1 MPHVDANGLRIEYDE
16 RGSGEP
22 LLLVM
27 GLGSQMILWHDDFV
41 DLLVERGF
49 RVVRY
54 DNRDIGGSTHLDRE
68 KVPSTGR
75 ALAGLLSRR
84 WAKAPYLLS
93 DMAADGVGVLDALGI
108 DQAHAVGAS
117 MGGMIAQT
125 MAIDHPNRVASLTSI
140 MSNTGDRRAGQA
152 KFSVLRRLAAG
163 IRKRPA
169 DRIEAAVSTFR
180 LISGPHFSE
189 DEARLLAKRAVER
202 GDDEAGTG
210 RQLAAI
216 MASPNRTAGLRS
228 LRVPTLVIHG
238 MVDPLVKPSGGRA
251 TATAVPGA
259 ELLMFNDM
267 GHDMPSVRWPAIAD
281 AIRANANR
289 AAKRATSAA

>member
-27 GLGSQMILWHDDFV
+27 GLGSQMILWHDSFI

-49 RVVRY
+49 RVIRY

-68 KVPSTGR
+68 KVPSVGR
-75 ALAGLLSRR
+75 TLAALLSRR

-93 DMAADGVGVLDALGI
+93 DMAADGVGLLAALGI
-108 DQAHAVGAS
+108 EQAHVVGAS

-125 MAIDHPNRVASLTSI
+125 MAIEHPNRVRSLTSI

-163 IRKRPA
+163 MRKRPA
-169 DRIEAAVSTFR
+169 DRVEATVATFR
-180 LISGPHFSE
+180 LISGPHFNE
-189 DEARLLAKRAVER
+189 DEARLLAKRTIER

-210 RQLAAI
+210 RQLAAT

-267 GHDMPSVRWPAIAD
+267 GHDMPPVRWPAIAD

-289 AAKRATSAA
+289 AAKQPAPVA

>member
-27 GLGSQMILWHDDFV
+27 GLGSQMILWHDSFI

-49 RVVRY
+49 RVIRY

-93 DMAADGVGVLDALGI
+93 DMAADGVGLLAALGI
-108 DQAHAVGAS
+108 EQAHVVGAS

-125 MAIDHPNRVASLTSI
+125 MAIEHPNRVRSLTSI

-163 IRKRPA
+163 MRKRPA
-169 DRIEAAVSTFR
+169 DRVEATVATFR

-189 DEARLLAKRAVER
+189 DEARLLAKRTIER

-216 MASPNRTAGLRS
+216 MASPNRTAGLNS

-267 GHDMPSVRWPAIAD
+267 GHDMPPVRWPAIAD
-281 AIRANANR
+281 AVRANANR
-289 AAKRATSAA
+289 ATKQPAPVA